1 MRPVA
6 GIASLVVTVAAIAW
20 TLLHRDGADDP
31 RPPDAFLDSEVS
43 LGDAELTPS
52 CYTLRVVLTQHMAFM
67 QSATSSWREDSPG
80 TWVFR
85 IERLENAGGGP
96 VSIWSELTL
105 EQRGALVAPM
115 AFREWRPAAGAEQ
128 PEPSDAGLVEY
139 FAGWIS
145 DAEMRPTATLPGCRK
160 S

>member
-1 MRPVA
+1 MRAIA
-6 GIASLVVTVAAIAW
+6 GIASFAVVASAIAW
-20 TLLHRDGADDP
+20 TLTHRDGAGDP
-31 RPPDAFLDSEVS
+31 RPPDEFLDAEVS
-43 LGDAELTPS
+43 VGDAQLTPS
-52 CYTLRVVLTQHMAFM
+52 CYTLRVVLTQHMAFQ

-80 TWVFR
+80 SWVFR
-85 IERLENAGGGP
+85 VERLENAGGGP

-105 EQRGALVAPM
+105 EQRGEVVAPV
-115 AFREWRPAAGAEQ
+115 AFREWQPAAGAEQ
-128 PEPSDAGLVEY
+128 PEPSDSGLVEY